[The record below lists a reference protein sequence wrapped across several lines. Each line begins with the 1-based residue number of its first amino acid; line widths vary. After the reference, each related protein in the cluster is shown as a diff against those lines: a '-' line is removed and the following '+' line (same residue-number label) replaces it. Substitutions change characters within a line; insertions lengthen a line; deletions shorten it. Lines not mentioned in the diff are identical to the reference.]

1 MTPSELARHRGGPW
15 KTRCSQETSKGNKMF
30 SGNLQGKLRRRSR
43 YLQPQNWPKS
53 SQDPPKILP
62 RPSPNP
68 PRSLPKPLQN
78 RSRRPLGDHFGPM
91 LYKSFI
97 SKAQKAAKKRPR
109 APKRG
114 PRWSQTPPKWSPR
127 PSKNAFLADFLQFF
141 VPT

>member
-1 MTPSELARHRGGPW
+1 MGLTTPVHCDAKRVGEASRG
-15 KTRCSQETSKGNKMF
+15 SLEYKMS

-97 SKAQKAAKKRPR
+97 SKAQKMAKKRPR

-114 PRWSQTPPKWSPR
+114 PRWSQTSPKWSPR
-127 PSKNAFLADFLQFF
+127 PSKNEFLSDFLQFF
-141 VPT
+141 VPS